1 MPKDTPVCCGV
12 KGIVAAVARATEA
25 GTFMGFRSGT
35 STGKSFGITTAI
47 SLPPPQSDDLNAP
60 QIRVIRATPYI
71 AHRGGMPMPTKR
83 SAAKKKAIRTRELKS
98 ADRKAAKRKRRAVAG
113 KAVATK
119 LPPAVAGAQAVAQ
132 EVPPATTET
141 PDIIED

>member
-47 SLPPPQSDDLNAP
+47 SLPPPQSDDLNTP
-60 QIRVIRATPYI
+60 QISVIRATPYNSFHERNTH
-71 AHRGGMPMPTKR
+71 AHKTKR
-83 SAAKKKAIRTRELKS
+83 GEEKGDS
-98 ADRKAAKRKRRAVAG
+98 DAG
-113 KAVATK
+113 IKV
-119 LPPAVAGAQAVAQ
+119 G
-132 EVPPATTET
+132 
-141 PDIIED
+141 